1 MSSWVAQLLV
11 GFWWV
16 NISLKLQ
23 HPNPPLSIYE
33 DIVLGQE
40 LKCDGLNLYMLGSC
54 ICLTSLLGYSTLG
67 LVWLVCLVSCLLV
80 HYVSNIWCQKW
91 DGLDWK
97 MFAYNIKSN
106 VTSVMWY
113 WGTKV
118 WLQLSRFAWSL
129 AVTSKVGTFSI
140 VEHFLSTVCSYSELK
155 VLSISEVS
163 RRKHGCSRGWSVW

>member
-1 MSSWVAQLLV
+1 M
-11 GFWWV
+11 

-54 ICLTSLLGYSTLG
+54 ICLASLLGYSTLG

-91 DGLDWK
+91 DGLD
-97 MFAYNIKSN
+97 
-106 VTSVMWY
+106 
-113 WGTKV
+113 
-118 WLQLSRFAWSL
+118 
-129 AVTSKVGTFSI
+129 
-140 VEHFLSTVCSYSELK
+140 
-155 VLSISEVS
+155 
-163 RRKHGCSRGWSVW
+163 